1 MLNHK
6 AAVCHVPSE
15 RLRGIAVT
23 VREILIWPDP
33 RLLKPSV
40 KVSAIDDDIRAL
52 VQDMFETMYRADGVG
67 LAAPQIGVHK
77 RVVVIDIRAY
87 EREQDGQKVEIPSGE
102 KPIVLINP
110 EFSNK
115 SGELEWEEGCLS
127 IPGETGL
134 VTRAARCT
142 VKYLDLDGNEQVIEA
157 EGLKA
162 VALQHE
168 CDHLDGKLFVD
179 YLSRLKRGVI
189 KKKMLKLIAEREAE
203 AAEDAAE

>member
-1 MLNHK
+1 M
-6 AAVCHVPSE
+6 AVK
-15 RLRGIAVT
+15 
-23 VREILIWPDP
+23 EILIWPNP
-33 RLLKPSV
+33 ELLKVSK
-40 KVSAIDDDIRAL
+40 KVEAVDDSIRAL
-52 VQDMFETMYRADGVG
+52 VKDMFDTMYDYDGVG

-77 RVVVIDIRAY
+77 RVVVVDIRSY
-87 EREQDGQKVEIPSGE
+87 EREHEGEKVEIPSGE
-102 KPIVLINP
+102 APLVLINP

-127 IPGETGL
+127 VPGETGL

-142 VKYLDLDGNEQVIEA
+142 VNYLDLDGKPQTIDA

-179 YLSRLKRGVI
+179 YLSRLKRNVI
-189 KKKMLKLIAEREAE
+189 KKKMEKLIAERDAE
-203 AAEDAAE
+203 ASA

>member
-1 MLNHK
+1 M
-6 AAVCHVPSE
+6 AA
-15 RLRGIAVT
+15 
-23 VREILIWPDP
+23 REILIWPNP
-33 RLLKPSV
+33 ELLK
-40 KVSAIDDDIRAL
+40 VSEPIGAIDDDVRAL
-52 VQDMFETMYRADGVG
+52 VRDMFDSMYRADGVG

-77 RVVVIDIRAY
+77 RVVVVDIRSY
-87 EREQDGQKVEIPSGE
+87 EREHKGKRVEIPSGE
-102 KPIVLINP
+102 APLVLINP
-110 EFSNK
+110 VISNK

-127 IPGETGL
+127 VPGETGL

-142 VKYLDLDGNEQVIEA
+142 VTYLDLEGKEHMLEG

-189 KKKMLKLIAEREAE
+189 KKKMLRLMEEIAAEEEGDEE
-203 AAEDAAE
+203 AAE